1 MTGCMGGWCH
11 LRDICARYRPGGG
24 DQVVVERLCELGQ
37 RDCFLL
43 RRID

>member
-1 MTGCMGGWCH
+1 MTGCMGGWCR
-11 LRDICARYRPGGG
+11 LRDICARYRPGSG

>member
-1 MTGCMGGWCH
+1 MGGWCH
-11 LRDICARYRPGGG
+11 LREICARYRPGLN
-24 DQVVVERLCELGQ
+24 DRVAVERLCELGQ